1 MDQDSARP
9 GRFRRR
15 ATLPA
20 PSPTSTAL
28 VTGASSGIGVEI
40 ARSLARRGHAVALVA
55 RREERLRELADELAE
70 AHGVRAEAI
79 EGDVTDPA
87 SRAEVVDR
95 LREFGLVVEI
105 LVNNA
110 GYGSG
115 GFFHELDLERE
126 LAMVRTNSEAVVA
139 MCGLFVPGMVE
150 RERGA
155 VLNTAS
161 TIGFQPLPGEATYSA
176 SKAFSLTFTESLHAE
191 LIDRGIVVTALC
203 PGPVETEFM
212 EDDAVAD
219 NASSLPKFMW
229 VDPADVAEQGVRGL
243 ERGRRV
249 VVPGAANRIG
259 TNLGRHVNRGLLL
272 AAARRVLTR

>member
-1 MDQDSARP
+1 
-9 GRFRRR
+9 
-15 ATLPA
+15 
-20 PSPTSTAL
+20 
-28 VTGASSGIGVEI
+28 VEI
-40 ARSLARRGHAVALVA
+40 ARSLARRGHGVTLVA
-55 RREERLRELADELAE
+55 RREERLRDLADELTE
-70 AHGVRAEAI
+70 AHRVKTQAI
-79 EGDVTDPA
+79 ECDVTDPA

-95 LREFGLVVEI
+95 LRELGLAVEV

-115 GFFHELDLERE
+115 GLFHELNLERE
-126 LAMVRTNSEAVVA
+126 LGMVRTNSEAVVA
-139 MCGLFVPGMVE
+139 MCGLFVPGMVA
-150 RERGA
+150 RGRGA

-176 SKAFSLTFTESLHAE
+176 SKAFTLTFTESLHAE
-191 LIDRGIVVTALC
+191 LIDKGIVVTALC

-229 VDPADVAEQGVRGL
+229 VEPAEVAEQGVRGL

-259 TNLGRHVNRGLLL
+259 TNLGRHVNRGMLL